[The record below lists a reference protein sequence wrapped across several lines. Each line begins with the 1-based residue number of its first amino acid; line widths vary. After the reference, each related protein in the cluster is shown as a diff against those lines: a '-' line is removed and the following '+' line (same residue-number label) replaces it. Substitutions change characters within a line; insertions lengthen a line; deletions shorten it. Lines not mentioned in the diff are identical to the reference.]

1 MLYQEML
8 KNSTSVTRAQLNY
21 SINHSNMNDSIPVV
35 YADSLVNRGG
45 TGVYLR
51 RLLEGFIQCD
61 AKVLAAAAKRL
72 MKPSEALDADLSVRG
87 ILKVFHENITLPA
100 LVASVS
106 PSIVHLPAFAGRPPG
121 GIPCA
126 VTLHDLAFLA
136 NPSWFP
142 RLRSVYYRL
151 YFRRVASRA
160 DVLMVDSDFTG
171 REAVR
176 WLGADS
182 EKIRRVY
189 LSSESMQLDPE
200 LFKEFTGIHER
211 YILFTGTVEPRKNI
225 SSLLK
230 AWQNVQQEHPDLK
243 LVIAGRWGWGPPAL
257 KNLLR
262 NSSGV
267 IWTGHLSDSILKSC
281 ITGAEL
287 LVYPSFYEGF
297 GLPPLEA
304 ASAGVPSVVTPA
316 DSLLEIFSG
325 ISNVALNHNPDSIAE
340 TILESLDTAYDRN
353 SLIEFASG
361 FSVKRMAEEVLNVYR
376 EFSR

>member
-1 MLYQEML
+1 
-8 KNSTSVTRAQLNY
+8 
-21 SINHSNMNDSIPVV
+21 MNNSIPVV

-45 TGVYLR
+45 TGVYVR
-51 RLLEGFIQCD
+51 RLLEGFIQCN
-61 AKVLAAAAKRL
+61 ARVLAVAARRL
-72 MKPSEALDADLSVRG
+72 MKPSEALDTDLSTSG
-87 ILKVFHENITLPA
+87 ILKVFQENITLPA

-142 RLRSVYYRL
+142 RLRSLYYRL
-151 YFRRVASRA
+151 YFRRVARKA
-160 DVLMVDSDFTG
+160 DVLMVDSNFTG

-176 WLGADS
+176 RLGV
-182 EKIRRVY
+182 EPERIRKVY
-189 LSSESMQLDPE
+189 LSTEPMQLDPE
-200 LFKEFTGIHER
+200 IFQQSTGICDR
-211 YILFTGTVEPRKNI
+211 YILFVGTVEPRKNI
-225 SSLLK
+225 FNLLT
-230 AWQNVQQEHPDLK
+230 AWQTVRQEHSDLK
-243 LVIAGRWGWGPPAL
+243 LVIAGRWGWGPTAL
-257 KNLLR
+257 KDLLR

-267 IWTGHLSDSILKSC
+267 IWTGQLSDSILKSC

-304 ASAGVPSVVTPA
+304 ASAGVPSVLTPA
-316 DSLLEIFSG
+316 DALVEIFSG
-325 ISNVALNHNPDSIAE
+325 ISNIALNHNPDSIAGA
-340 TILESLDTAYDRN
+340 ILESLDTVYDKK

-361 FSVKRMAEEVLNVYR
+361 FSVKHMAEEVLDVYR
-376 EFSR
+376 EYSK

>member
-1 MLYQEML
+1 MN
-8 KNSTSVTRAQLNY
+8 KN
-21 SINHSNMNDSIPVV
+21 IPVV

-51 RLLEGFIQCD
+51 RLLEGFIQCNAD
-61 AKVLAAAAKRL
+61 VLAAAAKRL
-72 MKPSEALDADLSVRG
+72 MKPSEAIDADISARG
-87 ILKVFHENITLPA
+87 ILKVIQENITLPA
-100 LVASVS
+100 LVRSVS

-126 VTLHDLAFLA
+126 VTLHDLAFLE

-151 YFRRVASRA
+151 YFRRVAKRA

-176 WLGADS
+176 WLGAGS

-189 LSSESMQLDPE
+189 LSTESMQLDPE
-200 LFKEFTGIHER
+200 IFRKSTGIRDR
-211 YILFTGTVEPRKNI
+211 YILFVGTVEPRKNI
-225 SSLLK
+225 SSLLT
-230 AWQNVQQEHPDLK
+230 AWQTVHQEHPDLK
-243 LVIAGRWGWGPPAL
+243 LVIAGRWGWGSVAL
-257 KNLLR
+257 KKLLR

-267 IWTGHLSDSILKSC
+267 LWTGQLSDSILKSC

-304 ASAGVPSVVTPA
+304 ASAGVPSVLTPA
-316 DSLLEIFSG
+316 DALVEIFSG
-325 ISNVALNHNPDSIAE
+325 ISNIASNHNSNSIAGA
-340 TILESLDTAYDRN
+340 ILESLDTVYDKK

-361 FSVKRMAEEVLNVYR
+361 FSVKRMAEDVLGVYR
-376 EFSR
+376 EFSK

>member
-1 MLYQEML
+1 M
-8 KNSTSVTRAQLNY
+8 NY
-21 SINHSNMNDSIPVV
+21 RINPSNMNNSIPVV

-45 TGVYLR
+45 TGVYLK
-51 RLLEGFIQCD
+51 RLLEGFIQCN
-61 AKVLAAAAKRL
+61 AHVLAAAAKRL
-72 MKPSEALDADLSVRG
+72 MKPSEALNINLTARG
-87 ILKVFHENITLPA
+87 ILKVFNENVTLPA
-100 LVASVS
+100 LAASVS

-126 VTLHDLAFLA
+126 VTLHDLAFMA

-142 RLRSVYYRL
+142 WLRSVYYRL
-151 YFRRVASRA
+151 CFRRVARRA

-176 WLGADS
+176 RLGVGS
-182 EKIRRVY
+182 ERIRKVY
-189 LSSESMQLDPE
+189 LSTESMQLDPE
-200 LFKEFTGIHER
+200 IFKKSTGIRDR
-211 YILFTGTVEPRKNI
+211 YILFVGTVEPRKNI
-225 SSLLK
+225 SSLLT
-230 AWQNVQQEHPDLK
+230 AWQTVRQEHPDLK
-243 LVIAGRWGWGPPAL
+243 LVIAGRWGWGPDAL

-262 NSSGV
+262 NSIGV
-267 IWTGHLSDSILKSC
+267 IWTGQLSASILKSC

-304 ASAGVPSVVTPA
+304 ASAGVPSVLTPA
-316 DSLLEIFSG
+316 DALIEIFSG
-325 ISNVALNHNPDSIAE
+325 ISDIALNHNPDSIAGA
-340 TILESLDTAYDRN
+340 ILESLDTSYDKK

-361 FSVKRMAEEVLNVYR
+361 FSVKHMAEEVLGVYG

>member
-1 MLYQEML
+1 M
-8 KNSTSVTRAQLNY
+8 NY
-21 SINHSNMNDSIPVV
+21 SNTPLNMNDSIPVI

-51 RLLEGFIQCD
+51 RLLEGFIKCN
-61 AKVLAAAAKRL
+61 ANVLAAAAKRL
-72 MKPSEALDADLSVRG
+72 MKPSEALDTDLSTRG
-87 ILKVFHENITLPA
+87 ILKVFYENITLPVLA
-100 LVASVS
+100 ASVS

-151 YFRRVASRA
+151 YFRRVAERA

-176 WLGADS
+176 RLGADS
-182 EKIRRVY
+182 NIIRKVY
-189 LSSESMQLDPE
+189 LSTEPMHFDPE
-200 LFKEFTGIHER
+200 IFKEFTGIRDR
-211 YILFTGTVEPRKNI
+211 YILFVGTVEPRKNI
-225 SSLLK
+225 SSLLT
-230 AWQNVQQEHPDLK
+230 AWQAVIQEHPDLK
-243 LVIAGRWGWGPPAL
+243 LVIAGRWGWGPAAL

-267 IWTGHLSDSILKSC
+267 IWTGQLSESILKSC

-304 ASAGVPSVVTPA
+304 ASAGVPSVITPA
-316 DSLLEIFSG
+316 EALVEIFSG
-325 ISNVALNHNPDSIAE
+325 ISNVAPSHNPDSIAG
-340 TILESLDTAYDRN
+340 TILESLDTAYDKKK
-353 SLIEFASG
+353 LIEFAAG
-361 FSVKRMAEEVLNVYR
+361 FSVRRMAEEVLTVYR
-376 EFSR
+376 EFSK

>member
-1 MLYQEML
+1 
-8 KNSTSVTRAQLNY
+8 
-21 SINHSNMNDSIPVV
+21 MNDSIPVV

-61 AKVLAAAAKRL
+61 AHVLAAAGNRL
-72 MKPSEALDADLSVRG
+72 IKPSEALSSDLSAG
-87 ILKVFHENITLPA
+87 GMLKVFHENITLPS

-106 PSIVHLPAFAGRPPG
+106 PSIVHLPAFAGRAPG

-136 NPSWFP
+136 DPSWFP
-142 RLRSVYYRL
+142 LLRSIYYRL
-151 YFRRVASRA
+151 YFSRVARRA

-176 WLGADS
+176 RLGIDP
-182 EKIRRVY
+182 ERIRKVY
-189 LSSESMQLDPE
+189 LSTESMQLDP
-200 LFKEFTGIHER
+200 GIFRKSSGIRDR
-211 YILFTGTVEPRKNI
+211 YILFIGTVEPRKNI
-225 SSLLK
+225 SSLLT
-230 AWQNVQQEHPDLK
+230 AWQDVRREYSDLK
-243 LVIAGRWGWGPPAL
+243 LVIAGRWGWGSAAL

-267 IWTGHLSDSILKSC
+267 LWTGQLSDRILKSC

-316 DSLLEIFSG
+316 DALVEIFSG
-325 ISNVALNHNPDSIAE
+325 ISNVALNHNPDSIAVA
-340 TILESLDTAYDRN
+340 ILESLDKVHDKKR
-353 SLIEFASG
+353 LIEFASG
-361 FSVKRMAEEVLNVYR
+361 FSMKRMADEVLGVYR